1 MACPCP
7 LSLFAGRVWASHA
20 RGDSVIP
27 ALSHERTG
35 SSLLR
40 PYLPV
45 AALVCGL
52 LLASEV
58 AGQDGAIRV
67 VDDAG
72 REVVLEAAPQRIV
85 SLVPVATEILFSL
98 GEGARVMGRSRFD
111 DYPPEVL
118 LVPDVGDA
126 IRPSVETVLLKQPDL
141 VILIGGSDNAQA
153 VREMELL
160 EVPFVVFLFNTL
172 EDLKS
177 NVLRLGRIVRRSD
190 EALEMWTG
198 IERDLESVRRAVAGK
213 ERPSVYY
220 DVGYPPAFTVGAG
233 SYLDSLISMAGGRNV
248 FGDLVA
254 PSPRV
259 SLEAIIARD
268 PDVIVYPLG
277 GTGPTHAAGP
287 EDRPG
292 WENLRAVQLGAVLE
306 VPSELLHRLGPR
318 VGEAARVLARALH
331 PEAREALAQ

>member
-1 MACPCP
+1 
-7 LSLFAGRVWASHA
+7 
-20 RGDSVIP
+20 
-27 ALSHERTG
+27 
-35 SSLLR
+35 
-40 PYLPV
+40 
-45 AALVCGL
+45 
-52 LLASEV
+52 
-58 AGQDGAIRV
+58 
-67 VDDAG
+67 
-72 REVVLEAAPQRIV
+72 
-85 SLVPVATEILFSL
+85 VATEILFGL
-98 GEGARVMGRSRFD
+98 GEGARVVGRSRFD

-160 EVPFVVFLFNTL
+160 EVPFVVLLFNTL

-177 NVLRLGRIVRRSD
+177 NVTRLGRIVSRSD
-190 EALEMWTG
+190 EALEMWTC
-198 IERDLESVRRAVAGK
+198 IERDFASVRGAVNGK

-292 WENLRAVQLGAVLE
+292 WENLRAVQRGSVLK

-318 VGEAARVLARALH
+318 IGEAARVLAGALH